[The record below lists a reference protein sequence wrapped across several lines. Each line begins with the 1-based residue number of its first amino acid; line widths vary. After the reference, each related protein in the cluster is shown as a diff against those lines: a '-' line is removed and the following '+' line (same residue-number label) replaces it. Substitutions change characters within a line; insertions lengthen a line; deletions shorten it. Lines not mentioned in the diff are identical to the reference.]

1 MSGTHQSILLT
12 VGLSEQENQMMKGAL
27 SNEFIIVQPHD
38 AQSAMK
44 VLTEEKPYGMVL
56 LNLIPPCTDGWKLL
70 EEMQGAQLL
79 TQYPALVLTESADE
93 ESRKKALEKGASDV
107 LISLMEPHLAIKR
120 IHNLLRMVQL
130 DAFAKSSIA
139 QLRQME
145 RQSEKARIAEIDG
158 LTGLSTLAAF
168 CHKVHDT
175 VKDRPAGS
183 YVIVRWDID
192 RFKIYKDIY
201 GTTGGDELIRYIGQR
216 YQERPE
222 WYSCHAGTDHFIHLV
237 PIALFSP
244 EETSQTIQEW
254 LDQSRN
260 KYTFV
265 PRIGVYV
272 VDDPELDAN
281 IMCDRAQL
289 ALLTLKGNY
298 QKNVAYY
305 DHSIRKKLRE
315 EQELIGDMEVA
326 LQEGQFHVYLQPQYN
341 HSNGSVVG
349 AEALVRWFHPTKG
362 LIPPG
367 AFIPVFERNGFINKL
382 DTYMWEQV
390 CALLRQWID
399 QGRDVVPVSVNIS
412 RVDIA
417 DNSLLDTLNRIIE
430 KYRLPESLLRLEI
443 TESAYMDNPE
453 QLITMVNR
461 LRERGFLVEMDDFG
475 SGYSSLNMLKNVPVD
490 VLKLDMKFLSSIDE
504 RGGNILNSV
513 VRMAHWLDLPV
524 IAEGVETLAQADYL
538 HSMGCQ
544 VMQGY
549 YYARPMPVQQFEE
562 LMANTC
568 ASTPERSLPD
578 TVVEGSL
585 DFIDPT
591 TQAALLFSSFVG
603 GAAIMEFDG
612 TELETLRINERYL
625 EELQT
630 TSEAYHTHRKGLMK
644 HVWEE
649 HRPMLLDALRQAERT
664 GKQQQCEFMV
674 GAVPPNEGYIWLHT
688 HIRFL
693 ARNMNHLIYYFDITN
708 TTAQQQLLANYQ
720 RLNDEMEAI
729 INNVPGAILHLEIV
743 GDRARIAY
751 CNDGVSDLF
760 GYEPGEFLKRFAD
773 DPDQALHPDDRDK
786 LRPILKQALEDA
798 EGREHSTR
806 YRTRLKNGGWRWT
819 QMYAQ
824 KLNNTQGKRYITAIV
839 TSVDELAEKDNL
851 VRDLQR
857 ELKQK
862 SRYLQTLYH
871 SLPCGVMRYIICED
885 GHFELARYNDAA
897 WQIFGFDNELQ
908 YQNAIFDG
916 DTLKYTHPE
925 DLRMVHNNVRLILN
939 GENARTFEH
948 RIIRVDGS
956 IRWVQVI
963 LKRFTTTQE
972 KEDFLMTIFMDITDQ
987 VKNQTKM
994 YRDALLSYMDELYEV
1009 DLEQDTI
1016 IAKDHRSNSGDV
1028 RSFST
1033 FIEQWCMHVVV
1044 EEDRSRLQTFFAEMD
1059 QDDRS
1064 LHSIR
1069 HGIYHTSGR
1078 EASAETTLIRNE
1090 NQRYLLGVKYLTQSA
1105 ASAAQNH
1112 LEPGQLVQNPFELM
1126 QHGEEETQFHMASL
1140 EYDAV
1145 PDCLSYHCVTP
1156 DGQVFH
1162 EELDHYLAT
1171 PATGDN
1177 PFLTAEAQEC
1187 ILVAA
1192 GKGGNHAVN
1201 YGCEIGNGHMGWFRL
1216 ILLSTPDEDGKIS
1229 IVRGALMNNR
1239 QRVER
1244 NAIAQSLST
1253 DFGAI
1258 TSNFQYSLAEML
1270 MRITAAGCDSTKI
1283 TIETVMRNVGQ
1294 QMGLKR
1300 LYVVRQDQD
1309 DTWTTAF
1316 EWCAGGVT
1324 ALMAQQK
1331 QIRFDSAVSKAYYN
1345 YFDGNGVLI
1354 APMRLTT
1361 YPELQKLPYDMSSAL
1376 HVALEYGGA
1385 FHGFVGFEFNC
1396 PREIDGSR
1404 VSIAMVVGMSLSIL
1418 MGQRSRLRE
1427 RLKKDLEHKQ
1437 ANQYI
1442 QDRYSCIM
1450 KQTGVYL
1457 LNWNES
1463 DNVFGIQFFHQQHRQ
1478 MVEDQGQ
1485 RVLEHIH
1492 PDDREALVTY
1502 FQDELWKQN
1511 RTLNLRMQMQ
1521 DGAYRWMRLGS
1532 AQPER
1537 RGDGKIN
1544 IIAALVDMDE
1554 AANASEALMETN
1566 QRFEDIVNNI
1576 PIGIGIFDVTE
1587 WGTNASRLIYA
1598 SDNLIAMFDQDRDTF
1613 MAMAEDGSYLKYL
1626 PDMPHVNAQLK
1637 ERFWNGDTVQM
1648 RKEARREDGS
1658 SIWLSYVCRLLNRK
1672 GKAYCYVSVTDIS
1685 ERVAQERKEIW
1696 QKERYRLIS
1705 EVDNI
1710 VVFDYS
1716 PSDDVM
1722 TFTKKRPGQ
1731 PSVDEVHQGYL
1742 KNMERRTYYIHPD
1755 DLPNLRQHLLVACQ
1769 ESCNGSF
1776 EFMGRYFSDEYRWQ
1790 RLRYVSVGDE
1800 NGQVYRVVGCIDDVN
1815 DERILHNQ
1823 LQQRAQRDGTTGLMN
1838 KDTGRISIE
1847 KALQDMPEDQVDA
1860 VLFVDLDNF
1869 KNINDS
1875 LGHMEGDV
1883 ILRRTADC
1891 LNALFRQDDI
1901 IARFGGD
1908 EFIVYM
1914 RNAQTAEALVKKA
1927 NTLTESV
1934 SALQL
1939 KNGETVHCSVGLTI
1953 AHAKENFTEVFE
1965 RIDAALYLAKTAGKN
1980 RCHLLLRKEN

>member
-27 SNEFIIVQPHD
+27 SNEFIIVEPHD

-44 VLTEEKPYGMVL
+44 VLTEETPYGMLL
-56 LNLIPPCTDGWKLL
+56 LNLIPPCTDGWRVL
-70 EEMQGAQLL
+70 EKMHDAQLL
-79 TQYPALVLTESADE
+79 TQYPALVLTDSADE
-93 ESRKKALEKGASDV
+93 ASRKRALEMGASDV

-139 QLRQME
+139 RVRQLE
-145 RQSEKARIAEIDG
+145 RQSEKARIAEVDG

-168 CHKVHDT
+168 CHKVTET

-201 GTTGGDELIRYIGQR
+201 GAHGGDELIRYIGQR
-216 YQERPE
+216 YLERPE

-237 PIALFSP
+237 PIALFNP
-244 EETSQTIQEW
+244 EETCQTIREW
-254 LDQSRN
+254 LNQSKN

-315 EQELIGDMEVA
+315 EQELIGDMDVA
-326 LQEGQFHVYLQPQYN
+326 LAEGQFHVYLQPQYN
-341 HSNGSVVG
+341 HSDGSIVG

-390 CALLRQWID
+390 CSLLRQWID
-399 QGRDVVPVSVNIS
+399 QGRDVVPISVNIS

-417 DNSLLDTLNRIIE
+417 DSGLLVTLNNIVE
-430 KYRLPESLLRLEI
+430 KYRIPQNLLRLEI

-461 LRERGFLVEMDDFG
+461 LRECGFLVEMDDFG

-538 HSMGCQ
+538 HSVGCQ

-549 YYARPMPVQQFEE
+549 FYARPMPVAQFEE
-562 LMANTC
+562 LVEHTAIT
-568 ASTPERSLPD
+568 TPERSLPD
-578 TVVEGSL
+578 TAVEGSL

-603 GAAIMEFDG
+603 GAAIMEYNG
-612 TELETLRINERYL
+612 VELESLRINERYL

-630 TSEAYHTHRKGLMK
+630 TNDAYHTHRKGLIKHIHPDHRQLLIDAMK
-644 HVWEE
+644 
-649 HRPMLLDALRQAERT
+649 LAERT
-664 GKQQQCEFMV
+664 EKQQQCEFMV
-674 GAVPPNEGYIWLHT
+674 RAVPPNEGYVWLHV

-693 ARNMNHLIYYFDITN
+693 ARNMGHLIYYFDITN
-708 TTAQQQLLANYQ
+708 TTSQQ
-720 RLNDEMEAI
+720 RLMSNYLRLNNEMNAI
-729 INNVPGAILHLEIV
+729 INNVPGGILHLEIV
-743 GDRARIAY
+743 DEDARIAY
-751 CNDGVSDLF
+751 CNEGAAELF
-760 GYEPGEFLKRFAD
+760 GFDQADFIRRFAE
-773 DPDQALHPDDRDK
+773 DPSQALHPDDRDK
-786 LRPILKQALEDA
+786 LRPMLKQALQDEQ
-798 EGREHSTR
+798 GREHSVR
-806 YRTRLKNGGWRWT
+806 YRTRMKNGGWRWT

-824 KLNNTQGKRYITAIV
+824 KLDTTEVDKRYITAVVI
-839 TSVDELAEKDNL
+839 SVDELAEKEQL
-851 VRDLQR
+851 AKELER
-857 ELKQK
+857 ELHRK
-862 SRYLQTLYH
+862 SSYLQTMYH
-871 SLPCGVMRYIICED
+871 CLPCGVMRYVMHED

-916 DTLKYTHPE
+916 DVLKYTHPE
-925 DLRMVHNNVRLILN
+925 DLRMVQNNVRLILG
-939 GENARTFEH
+939 GESSRTFEH
-948 RIIRVDGS
+948 RIIRTDGS

-963 LKRFTTTQE
+963 LRRFRNEQE
-972 KEDFLMTIFMDITDQ
+972 EDFLMTIFTDITDQ

-1009 DLEQDTI
+1009 DLAQDTI
-1016 IAKDHRSNSGDV
+1016 VAKDHRSNSGDV
-1028 RSFST
+1028 RSFSS
-1033 FIEQWCMHVVV
+1033 FIEQWCMHVVA
-1044 EEDRSRLQTFFAEMD
+1044 EEDRDQLQTFFAQME

-1064 LHSIR
+1064 LHSVR

-1078 EASAETTLIRNE
+1078 QQAAETTLIRSE
-1090 NQRYLLGVKYLTQSA
+1090 NQRYLMGIKYLANETPDGLAKLQ
-1105 ASAAQNH
+1105 
-1112 LEPGQLVQNPFELM
+1112 PGQLLQNPFELM
-1126 QHGEEETQFHMASL
+1126 QHGEEETQFHMAAL
-1140 EYDAV
+1140 EYNVDS
-1145 PDCLSYHCVTP
+1145 DTIRYHCTAP
-1156 DGQVFH
+1156 DGQVFRDTL
-1162 EELDHYLAT
+1162 ESYLANT
-1171 PATGDN
+1171 SVGMN
-1177 PFLTAEAQEC
+1177 PFLTAEAREC
-1187 ILVAA
+1187 VRHASMEA
-1192 GKGGNHAVN
+1192 GNHAVN
-1201 YGCEIGNGHMGWFRL
+1201 YGCEIGGGHMGWFRL
-1216 ILLSTPDEDGKIS
+1216 ILISVPDDDGHIRT
-1229 IVRGALMNNR
+1229 VRGTLMNNR

-1244 NAIAQSLST
+1244 TAIAQGLST
-1253 DFGAI
+1253 DFTAI

-1270 MRITAAGCDSTKI
+1270 MRVTAAGCDSTKI
-1283 TIETVMRNVGQ
+1283 TIETIMRNVGQ
-1294 QMGLKR
+1294 QLGLKR
-1300 LYVVRQDQD
+1300 LYVVRQED
-1309 DTWTTAF
+1309 DDHWSTAF
-1316 EWCAGGVT
+1316 EWCAGGV
-1324 ALMAQQK
+1324 ASQMAQQQ
-1331 QIRFDSAVSKAYYN
+1331 QIRFGASLKRPYYH

-1354 APMRLTT
+1354 APVRLGT
-1361 YPELQKLPYDMSSAL
+1361 YPELSELPYDMSSAM
-1376 HVALEYGGA
+1376 HVALEYGGS
-1385 FHGFVGFEFNC
+1385 FHGFVGFECNHAQ
-1396 PREIDGSR
+1396 EIDGNR
-1404 VSIAMVVGMSLSIL
+1404 VSIAMVVAMSLSIL
-1418 MGQRSRLRE
+1418 MGQRTRLKE
-1427 RLKKDLEHKQ
+1427 RLKKDLENKQ

-1442 QDRYSCIM
+1442 QDRYNCIM

-1457 LNWNES
+1457 LNWNET
-1463 DNVFGIQFFHQQHRQ
+1463 DNVFGIQFFHQGNKQ

-1492 PDDREALVTY
+1492 PKDREALIIY

-1521 DGAYRWMRLGS
+1521 NGVYRWMRLGS

-1537 RGDGKIN
+1537 RGDGKVN

-1576 PIGIGIFDVTE
+1576 PIGIGIFEMLE
-1587 WGTNASRLIYA
+1587 WGTNQSRLIYA
-1598 SDNLIAMFDQDRDTF
+1598 SDNLIAMFEQDRETF
-1613 MAMAEDGSYLKYL
+1613 MAMAEDGSYVKYL
-1626 PDMPHVNAQLK
+1626 PDMTHANVLLK
-1637 ERFWNGDTVQM
+1637 ERFWRGETVQM
-1648 RKEARREDGS
+1648 RKEACRQDGS
-1658 SIWLSYVCRLLNRK
+1658 SIWLSYVCRLLRRK
-1672 GKAYCYVSVTDIS
+1672 EKTYCYVSVTDVS

-1696 QKERYRLIS
+1696 QQERYRLIS
-1705 EVDNI
+1705 EVDKV

-1716 PSDDVM
+1716 PADDVM

-1731 PSVDEVHQGYL
+1731 PSVEEVHPNYL
-1742 KNMERRTYYIHPD
+1742 DSMENRLFYIHQD
-1755 DLPNLRQHLLVACQ
+1755 DLGNVRQHLVDACKQ
-1769 ESCNGSF
+1769 PTNGTL
-1776 EFMGRYFSDEYRWQ
+1776 EFLGRYFSDDYRWQ
-1790 RLRYVSVGDE
+1790 RIRYVSVGDE
-1800 NGQVYRVVGCIDDVN
+1800 KGKVYRIVGCIDDVN

-1823 LQQRAQRDGTTGLMN
+1823 LQLRAQRDGTTGLMN
-1838 KDTGRISIE
+1838 KDTGRLSID
-1847 KALQDMPEDQVDA
+1847 KALQDMPSDQVDA

-1869 KNINDS
+1869 KTINDS
-1875 LGHMEGDV
+1875 LGHMEGDA
-1883 ILRRTADC
+1883 ILRRTAEC
-1891 LNALFRQDDI
+1891 LTSLFRQDDI

-1914 RNAQTAEALVKKA
+1914 HNAQSVDALIKKA
-1927 NTLTESV
+1927 DTLTETMNQ
-1934 SALQL
+1934 LQI
-1939 KNGETVHCSVGLTI
+1939 KNGEFVRCSVGMTI
-1953 AHAKENFTEVFE
+1953 AHPKEAFTEVFE

-1980 RCHLLLRKEN
+1980 RHHLLLRKEK

>member
-12 VGLSEQENQMMKGAL
+12 VGLSEKENQMMKNAL
-27 SNEFIIVQPHD
+27 SNEFIIVEPHD

-44 VLTEEKPYGMVL
+44 VLTEETPYGMLL
-56 LNLIPPCTDGWKLL
+56 LNLIPPCTDGWSVL
-70 EEMQGAQLL
+70 ETMQREQLL
-79 TQYPALVLTESADE
+79 TQYPVLVLTDSHDE
-93 ESRKKALEKGASDV
+93 ESRKRALEMGASDV
-107 LISLMEPHLAIKR
+107 LLSLMEPHLAIKR

-139 QLRQME
+139 QVRQLE
-145 RQSEKARIAEIDG
+145 RQSEKARIAEVDG

-168 CHKVHDT
+168 CHKVT
-175 VKDRPAGS
+175 EIVKDRPAGS

-201 GTTGGDELIRYIGQR
+201 GANGGDDLIRYIGQR

-237 PIALFSP
+237 PIALFNP
-244 EETSQTIQEW
+244 DETSQTIQDW
-254 LDQSRN
+254 LNSSKN

-298 QKNVAYY
+298 QKNIAYY

-326 LQEGQFHVYLQPQYN
+326 LADGQFHVYLQPQYN
-341 HSNGSVVG
+341 HSDGSIVG

-390 CALLRQWID
+390 CSLLRRWID
-399 QGRDVVPVSVNIS
+399 QGRDVVPISVNIS

-417 DNSLLDTLNRIIE
+417 DSSLLVTLNNIVE
-430 KYRLPESLLRLEI
+430 KYRIPEALLRLEI

-538 HSMGCQ
+538 HSVGCQ

-549 YYARPMPVQQFEE
+549 YYARPMPVTQFEE
-562 LMANTC
+562 LMET
-568 ASTPERSLPD
+568 ASTSAPERSLPD

-603 GAAIMEFDG
+603 GAAIMEYDG
-612 TELETLRINERYL
+612 VELESLRINERYL

-630 TSEAYHTHRKGLMK
+630 TNDAYHTHRKGLMK
-644 HVWEE
+644 HIHPD
-649 HRPMLLDALRQAERT
+649 HRQLLVDALNQAERT

-674 GAVPPNEGYIWLHT
+674 GAVPPNEGYIWLHV

-708 TTAQQQLLANYQ
+708 TTSQQQLMSSYL
-720 RLNDEMEAI
+720 RLNDEMNGI
-729 INNVPGAILHLEIV
+729 INNVPGGILHLEIV
-743 GDRARIAY
+743 GKEARIAY
-751 CNDGVSDLF
+751 CNEGAAELF
-760 GYEPGEFLKRFAD
+760 GYDQDEFIRRFAE
-773 DPDQALHPDDRDK
+773 DPDQALHPEDRHK
-786 LRPILKQALEDA
+786 LYPVLKQALEDE
-798 EGREHSTR
+798 EGKEHSVR
-806 YRTRLKNGGWRWT
+806 YRTRMKNGGWRWT

-824 KLNNTQGKRYITAIV
+824 KLNKIVDGKRFITAVVI
-839 TSVDELAEKDNL
+839 SMDELAEKDLL
-851 VRDLQR
+851 VKDLER
-857 ELKQK
+857 ELHRK
-862 SRYLQTLYH
+862 SSYLQTMYH
-871 SLPCGVMRYIICED
+871 CLPCGVMRYVMHSD
-885 GHFELARYNDAA
+885 GRFELARYNDAA

-916 DTLKYTHPE
+916 NTLKYTHPE
-925 DLRMVHNNVRLILN
+925 DLRMVQTNIRLILG
-939 GENARTFEH
+939 GESSRTFEH
-948 RIIRVDGS
+948 RIIRADGS
-956 IRWVQVI
+956 VRWVQVI
-963 LKRFTTTQE
+963 LRRFSSEQE
-972 KEDFLMTIFMDITDQ
+972 EDFLMTIFTDITDQ

-1009 DLEQDTI
+1009 DLAQDTI
-1016 IAKDHRSNSGDV
+1016 VAKDHRSTSGDV
-1028 RSFST
+1028 RSFSS
-1033 FIEQWCMHVVV
+1033 FIEQWCMHVVA
-1044 EEDRSRLQTFFAEMD
+1044 EEDRVQLQTFFAQMD
-1059 QDDRS
+1059 QDERS

-1078 EASAETTLIRNE
+1078 QRAAETTLIRSE
-1090 NQRYLLGVKYLTQSA
+1090 NQRYLLGVKYL
-1105 ASAAQNH
+1105 AQDMPEGANA
-1112 LEPGQLVQNPFELM
+1112 LQPGQLLQNPFELM
-1126 QHGEEETQFHMASL
+1126 QHGEEETQFHMAAL
-1140 EYDAV
+1140 AYDTER
-1145 PDCLSYHCVTP
+1145 DTLSYHCSTP
-1156 DGQVFH
+1156 DGQVFRDTL
-1162 EELDHYLAT
+1162 ENYLT
-1171 PATGDN
+1171 DSVSGIN
-1177 PFLTAEAQEC
+1177 PFLTAEAKEC
-1187 ILVAA
+1187 VRHATMEA
-1192 GKGGNHAVN
+1192 GNHAVN
-1201 YGCEIGNGHMGWFRL
+1201 YGCEIGGGQMGWFRL
-1216 ILLSTPDEDGKIS
+1216 ILISLPDEDGRIR
-1229 IVRGALMNNR
+1229 IVRGTLMNNR

-1244 NAIAQSLST
+1244 TAIAQGLSA
-1253 DFGAI
+1253 DFSTI

-1270 MRITAAGCDSTKI
+1270 MRVTAAGCDSTKI
-1283 TIETVMRNVGQ
+1283 TIETIMRNVGQ
-1294 QMGLKR
+1294 QLGLR
-1300 LYVVRQDQD
+1300 RMYVVRQEED
-1309 DTWTTAF
+1309 DRWTTAF

-1324 ALMAQQK
+1324 AQMAQQQ
-1331 QIRFDSAVSKAYYN
+1331 QIRFKPSLKKPYYH

-1354 APMRLTT
+1354 GPMRVGM
-1361 YPELQKLPYDMSSAL
+1361 YPELMELPYQVSNAI
-1376 HVALEYGGA
+1376 HVALEYGGS
-1385 FHGFVGFEFNC
+1385 FHGFVGFECNHAQ
-1396 PREIDGSR
+1396 EIEGHK
-1404 VSIAMVVGMSLSIL
+1404 VSIAMVVAMSLSIL
-1418 MGQRSRLRE
+1418 MGQRTRLRE

-1442 QDRYSCIM
+1442 QDRYNCIM

-1457 LNWNES
+1457 INWNET
-1463 DNVFGIQFFHQQHRQ
+1463 DNVFGIQFFHQGHNL

-1492 PDDREALVTY
+1492 PDDREALVVY

-1521 DGAYRWMRLGS
+1521 DGIYRWMRLGS

-1554 AANASEALMETN
+1554 AANASEALLETN

-1576 PIGIGIFDVTE
+1576 PIGIGIFE
-1587 WGTNASRLIYA
+1587 LLELGTAQSRLVYA
-1598 SDNLIAMFDQDRDTF
+1598 SDNLISMFGLDRETF
-1613 MAMAEDGSYLKYL
+1613 MAMASDGRYLKYL
-1626 PDMPHVNAQLK
+1626 PDMTYVNPQLK
-1637 ERFWNGDTVQM
+1637 ERFWKGDTVQM
-1648 RKEARREDGS
+1648 RKEACREDGS
-1658 SIWLSYVCRLLNRK
+1658 SIWLSYVCRLLQRK
-1672 GKAYCYVSVTDIS
+1672 GKIYCYVSVTDVS

-1696 QKERYRLIS
+1696 QQERYRLIS
-1705 EVDNI
+1705 EVDKV

-1716 PSDDVM
+1716 PADDVM

-1731 PSVDEVHQGYL
+1731 PSVEETHANYL
-1742 KNMERRTYYIHPD
+1742 TSMESRLFYIHQD
-1755 DLPNLRQHLLVACQ
+1755 DLPNVRQHLINACQ
-1769 ESCNGSF
+1769 QPTNGTL
-1776 EFMGRYFSDEYRWQ
+1776 EFLGRYFSDDYRWQ
-1790 RLRYVSVGDE
+1790 RIRYVSVGDE
-1800 NGQVYRVVGCIDDVN
+1800 NGRVYRVVGCIDDVN

-1838 KDTGRISIE
+1838 KDTGRLNID
-1847 KALQDMPEDQVDA
+1847 KALLDMPTDRVDA
-1860 VLFVDLDNF
+1860 VLFVDIDNF
-1869 KNINDS
+1869 KTINDS
-1875 LGHMEGDV
+1875 LGHMEGDA

-1891 LNALFRQDDI
+1891 LTSLFRQDDI

-1914 RNAQTAEALVKKA
+1914 HNAQTVDALIKKA
-1927 NTLTESV
+1927 DTLTE
-1934 SALQL
+1934 AINRLRM
-1939 KNGETVHCSVGLTI
+1939 KNGEFVHCSVGMTI
-1953 AHAKENFTEVFE
+1953 AHPKEEFSEVFE

-1980 RCHLLLRKEN
+1980 RHHLLLRKEN